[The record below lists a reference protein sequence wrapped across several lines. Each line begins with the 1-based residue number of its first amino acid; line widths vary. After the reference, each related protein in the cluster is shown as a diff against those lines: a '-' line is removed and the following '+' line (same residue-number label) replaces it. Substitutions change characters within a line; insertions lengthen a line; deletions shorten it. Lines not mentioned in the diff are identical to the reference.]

1 MAAQATGRK
10 RGAGRGRDEAAGG
23 SMNARLTSFLL
34 GSRSFDAIPWD
45 TFRRFFPEELR
56 ASPEVRRL
64 HTLLSAQRCVI
75 RGSCAP

>member
-1 MAAQATGRK
+1 
-10 RGAGRGRDEAAGG
+10 
-23 SMNARLTSFLL
+23 MNARLTSFLL

-64 HTLLSAQRCVI
+64 HTLLSAQRCVMI
-75 RGSCAP
+75 RSGSCAP